1 MGDEYE
7 LPCYSETLYTSKCPG
22 QWPNT
27 SKFADV
33 GAPLAQEEISKK
45 SQSHVAVE
53 VIGSVMYRTFTQ
65 VTAVQVLSV
74 AVVAVPKP
82 NRALM
87 FSQC

>member
-33 GAPLAQEEISKK
+33 GAPLAQEERCKK
-45 SQSHVAVE
+45 SHGAVE
-53 VIGSVMYRTFTQ
+53 VIGSVMDRTFPQ
-65 VTAVQVLSV
+65 ETAIQVLCV
-74 AVVAVPKP
+74 AVIAVPKP
-82 NRALM
+82 NRTLM
-87 FSQC
+87 FLQC